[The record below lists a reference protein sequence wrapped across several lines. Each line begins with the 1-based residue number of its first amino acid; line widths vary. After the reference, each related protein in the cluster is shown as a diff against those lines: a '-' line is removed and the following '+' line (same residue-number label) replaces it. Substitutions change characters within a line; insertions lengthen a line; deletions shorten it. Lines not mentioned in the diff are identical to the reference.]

1 MRETGEQT
9 RWGFLLRNILA
20 GCVGFFLCCG
30 LLFAGAMLLE
40 RGILPESAEPIF
52 TYATVIIAVAFA
64 GFFAAG
70 RYDRRIVRSVS
81 AAVVFLLL
89 ASMCGVF
96 LGGAI
101 SIGRVLILCGVTL
114 VGSVLGALLS
124 GVVWR

>member
-9 RWGFLLRNILA
+9 RCGFLLRSVLA

-40 RGILPESAEPIF
+40 RSILPESAEPVF
-52 TYATVIIAVAFA
+52 AYAVVIIATAFT

-70 RYDRRIVRSVS
+70 HYDRRIVRSVS

-89 ASMCGVF
+89 AAMCGVF

-101 SIGRVLILCGVTL
+101 SLGRVLILCGVAL

-124 GVVWR
+124 GLIWR

>member
-9 RWGFLLRNILA
+9 RCGFLLRSVLA

-40 RGILPESAEPIF
+40 RSILPESAEPVF
-52 TYATVIIAVAFA
+52 AYAIVIIATAFT

-70 RYDRRIVRSVS
+70 HYDRRIVRSIVS
-81 AAVVFLLL
+81 AIVFLLV
-89 ASMCGVF
+89 AVVIGSF
-96 LGGAI
+96 LGGTL
-101 SIGRVLILCGVTL
+101 SFGRVMILCSVAL